1 MGLKKSRL
9 SGNSMAPSKTNK
21 LNEFFDG
28 IKSKKTQRKLAA
40 KRNISNNNAA
50 NEKKILDVLSEID
63 FGNSNLDP
71 KVLEHKTISTQN
83 VGDLEQTRNEVMEKI
98 ISNTKNSGLK
108 LKEFD
113 SKLYEIALEYKNA
126 ISNGHKNAAFAARSA
141 LHIGVVQI
149 RNQLADIRSDWR
161 QNYLNDCTVYM
172 DKWIQLIE
180 NCISLDASMDSYEK
194 SMKQLETKL
203 ADLERRKSEYN
214 DRIKNDDNLQRR
226 LNMVRDKPVGETLTD
241 PALKRLFDDLVDVKI
256 QDTIIKFDLTMN
268 KMQKHKQVKY
278 AQQVEM
284 LRRSVEN
291 MPIPNDPYG
300 FQKFK
305 DTVNS
310 MFREATKVENEY
322 AEFLQLIFDVDG
334 RVNQMAHSQA
344 AKMENQMMQ
353 DQIIKFVEGANSMSE
368 SDYDKMS
375 TKELRERLG
384 LKVEEEQ
391 KEESRNEDAE
401 TEDETEENL
410 N

>member
-9 SGNSMAPSKTNK
+9 SGDSMTPSKTNK

-28 IKSKKTQRKLAA
+28 IKSKKKQRKLAA
-40 KRNISNNNAA
+40 KRNISNSNAA

-63 FGNSNLDP
+63 FSNSNLDP
-71 KVLEHKTISTQN
+71 ELLEHKTISTQN

-113 SKLYEIALEYKNA
+113 TRLYEIALEYKNA

-149 RNQLADIRSDWR
+149 RNQLADIRDEWR
-161 QNYLNDCTVYM
+161 QNYLDDCTVYM
-172 DKWIQLIE
+172 GKWIQLIE
-180 NCISLDASMDSYEK
+180 TCISLDASMDSYEK
-194 SMKQLETKL
+194 STKQLETKL

-214 DRIKNDDNLQRR
+214 DRIKNDDNLIKR

-241 PALKRLFDDLVDVKI
+241 PALRRLFDDLVDVKI
-256 QDTIIKFDLTMN
+256 RDTMIQFDLTMN
-268 KMQKHKQVKY
+268 KMQKRKQVQY
-278 AQQVEM
+278 AQQVETQ
-284 LRRSVEN
+284 RISVED
-291 MPIPNDPYG
+291 MPIPKDPYS

-305 DTVNS
+305 DTVDS

-322 AEFLQLIFDVDG
+322 AEFLQLISDVEG

-344 AKMENQMMQ
+344 AKMENQMVQ
-353 DQIIKFVEGANSMSE
+353 DQISKMVEAVNSMSE
-368 SDYDKMS
+368 SELDKMP
-375 TKELRERLG
+375 TRELREKLG

-391 KEESRNEDAE
+391 KEENRNENTE